1 MPALKGCLSAKSAA
15 VANATPPPKYSI
27 QDNPM
32 IRANKQIFREENYKA
47 TQQSEERANWAAS
60 VSQVTVVLVSPRR
73 PVTAG
78 TVARA
83 CSAFEVEDMRI
94 VAPRCSHLSR
104 HALGPSK
111 GAQYILHN
119 VRTHDTISEATSNCD
134 LTVAFTRW
142 VKGQGLPFY
151 DLAALMQHPLVKDL
165 VSADAYVSSGPAD
178 QGQEC
183 SHHSDTGSEISSSST
198 TTTTISTSSSIA
210 CGGNRE
216 LESDEDRNVG
226 SKGNSHGHGVNSSSS
241 SSSSSS
247 SIDGVNAAGVVSTD
261 HKEPEGESLAKSASS
276 QRAVRVALVFG
287 REDLG
292 MSDEEVQECDVVCSI
307 PIGRL
312 QESLSLS
319 HAVSIS
325 LSSLFQRRTEALS
338 SS

>member
-1 MPALKGCLSAKSAA
+1 MLVGEHPYAPEYGQIKISFQESVCEEGAVQPRGASKMPGQDLSSKHPYLSTQSLFKDVPYFPAFLA
-15 VANATPPPKYSI
+15 V
-27 QDNPM
+27 Q
-32 IRANKQIFREENYKA
+32 
-47 TQQSEERANWAAS
+47 
-60 VSQVTVVLVSPRR
+60 
-73 PVTAG
+73 
-78 TVARA
+78 
-83 CSAFEVEDMRI
+83 
-94 VAPRCSHLSR
+94 
-104 HALGPSK
+104 
-111 GAQYILHN
+111 
-119 VRTHDTISEATSNCD
+119 
-134 LTVAFTRW
+134 W

-276 QRAVRVALVFG
+276 QRAVRVAL

-312 QESLSLS
+312 QDFSFSTTAMNLKQTEQLHMVGPTIMGEIPRKGAQLRVYRGKGQAYAHSAAKRAFGVKILGCSDGLESM
-319 HAVSIS
+319 A
-325 LSSLFQRRTEALS
+325 
-338 SS
+338 